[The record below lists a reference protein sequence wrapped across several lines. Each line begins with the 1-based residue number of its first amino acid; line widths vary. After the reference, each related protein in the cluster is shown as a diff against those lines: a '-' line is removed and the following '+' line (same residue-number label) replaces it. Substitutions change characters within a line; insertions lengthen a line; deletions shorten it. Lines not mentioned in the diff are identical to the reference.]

1 MSEPYGKKTYFEKKI
16 LSQVRNIYKT
26 RVGLLP
32 FARNYSHDYQFK
44 RTDWLCRCGKAREEE
59 KHLMSGKCEVYKDI
73 NERHKDLSSDE
84 SLLAFFQEI
93 LKRREELEETD

>member
-1 MSEPYGKKTYFEKKI
+1 
-16 LSQVRNIYKT
+16 
-26 RVGLLP
+26 
-32 FARNYSHDYQFK
+32 
-44 RTDWLCRCGKAREEE
+44 
-59 KHLMSGKCEVYKDI
+59 MSGKCEVYKDI